1 MKTEEKRSL
10 DRYERTSKDKGETTR
25 RVKLERV
32 LSVASELFASSDYQR
47 VCMEEI
53 AQRSGVGKGTLYNLF
68 ESKEDLYFSILRRRL
83 EELLGILEQAYNS
96 REDTLRNLR
105 SLVLHLHKF
114 MSRHPHFYLIW
125 KREENSLAKNDRP
138 EIGGLHRRLNEL
150 VRRVLQGGSREGVI
164 RPEMNHEL
172 IANLLLGMI
181 DGLRKS
187 PESVYRREQA
197 IDDLL
202 TVLMKGIGVED
213 LDVRVTYES
222 YRHLRSADER

>member
-1 MKTEEKRSL
+1 L
-10 DRYERTSKDKGETTR
+10 DQFENISKDRNRTKKQL
-25 RVKLERV
+25 KLERV
-32 LSVASELFASSDYQR
+32 LSVASELFASSDYQG

-53 AQRSGVGKGTLYNLF
+53 ARHAAVGKGTLYNLF

-83 EELLGILEQAYNS
+83 EELLDILERAYNS

-105 SLVLHLHKF
+105 SLILHLHKF
-114 MSRHPHFYLIW
+114 MSKHPHFYLIW
-125 KREENSLAKNDRP
+125 KREENSLAKNDRLG
-138 EIGGLHRRLNEL
+138 IGALYRRLSGL
-150 VRRVLQGGSREGVI
+150 VLRVLEAGTREGII

-172 IANLLLGMI
+172 IAHLLLGMI

-187 PESVYRREQA
+187 PENVYQREQA

-202 TVLMKGIGVED
+202 TILMKGIGVEE

-222 YRHLRSADER
+222 YQHLKERG